1 MAENYSLNSSFGLN
15 VSHQGTKKQPTPQN
29 SNVEAFSKSVGE
41 FVDSMT
47 SYVAKYENV
56 FNGNVE
62 NEINM
67 YSRQAMI
74 VGMNL
79 KASDNTIRKFDMNI

>member
-1 MAENYSLNSSFGLN
+1 MAENYSLGSRFGFN
-15 VSHQGTKKQPTPQN
+15 VSQQN
-29 SNVEAFSKSVGE
+29 AKPASQQKTETSIDKTVGDL
-41 FVDSMT
+41 FDSMT

-56 FNGNVE
+56 FSGEVAK
-62 NEINM
+62 EINS

-79 KASDNTIRKFDMNI
+79 KADDTNIRKFDMNI

>member
-1 MAENYSLNSSFGLN
+1 MAENYSLGSRFGFNISQQN
-15 VSHQGTKKQPTPQN
+15 VKQTISQN
-29 SNVEAFSKSVGE
+29 SETLDKSVGDL
-41 FVDSMT
+41 FDSMT

-56 FNGNVE
+56 FNGEVAK
-62 NEINM
+62 EINM

-79 KASDNTIRKFDMNI
+79 KASDENHRKFDMNI

>member
-47 SYVAKYENV
+47 SYVAQYEDV
-56 FNGNVE
+56 FSGKVE
-62 NEINM
+62 HDINM

-79 KASDNTIRKFDMNI
+79 RAGEEKRNFDMNI

>member
-1 MAENYSLNSSFGLN
+1 MAENYSLNSRFGLN
-15 VSHQGTKKQPTPQN
+15 VSSQGANNQQAQKTNIDLSK
-29 SNVEAFSKSVGE
+29 NVGDML
-41 FVDSMT
+41 DSMT

-56 FNGNVE
+56 FNGDVAR
-62 NEINM
+62 EINM

-79 KASDNTIRKFDMNI
+79 KAADTKRSFDMNI

>member
-1 MAENYSLNSSFGLN
+1 MTENYSLNSRFGLN
-15 VSHQGTKKQPTPQN
+15 VSSKGTQN
-29 SNVEAFSKSVGE
+29 QQAQTTNIDLSKNVGDLFDAVGQY
-41 FVDSMT
+41 VD
-47 SYVAKYENV
+47 KYENV

-62 NEINM
+62 REINM

-79 KASDNTIRKFDMNI
+79 KAGETRRQFDMNI

>member
-1 MAENYSLNSSFGLN
+1 MAENYSLNSGFGLN
-15 VSHQGTKKQPTPQN
+15 VSSGTKNQQA
-29 SNVEAFSKSVGE
+29 SNINIEAEKNVGNL
-41 FVDSMT
+41 FNSMT
-47 SYVAKYENV
+47 SFVSKYEDV

-62 NEINM
+62 HEINM

-79 KASDNTIRKFDMNI
+79 KAGETKRSFDMNI

>member
-1 MAENYSLNSSFGLN
+1 MAENYNIGSKFGLN
-15 VSHQGTKKQPTPQN
+15 VSSQGSKTLDPQKTGSSN
-29 SNVEAFSKSVGE
+29 SSSAENLFS
-41 FVDSMT
+41 SMT
-47 SYVAKYENV
+47 NYVDKYENV
-56 FNGNVE
+56 FNGEVA

-79 KASDNTIRKFDMNI
+79 RAADTTIRKFDMNI

>member
-1 MAENYSLNSSFGLN
+1 MAENYNLGQNFGFN
-15 VSHQGTKKQPTPQN
+15 VSQQGTKSANAQKTQVNIDKT
-29 SNVEAFSKSVGE
+29 VGDL
-41 FVDSMT
+41 FDSMT

-56 FNGNVE
+56 FNGDVE
-62 NEINM
+62 KEINM

-79 KASDNTIRKFDMNI
+79 KASDGNLRKFDLNM

>member
-1 MAENYSLNSSFGLN
+1 MAENYSLNSRFGLN
-15 VSHQGTKKQPTPQN
+15 VTSNTKNQQAQQT
-29 SNVEAFSKSVGE
+29 NVEIEKSVGNLFDTMTN
-41 FVDSMT
+41 FVS
-47 SYVAKYENV
+47 KYEDV

-62 NEINM
+62 HEINM

-79 KASDNTIRKFDMNI
+79 KAGETKRSFDMNI

>member
-1 MAENYSLNSSFGLN
+1 MAENYSLNSRFGLN
-15 VSHQGTKKQPTPQN
+15 VTSGAKNKQTAPA
-29 SNVEAFSKSVGE
+29 NVEAEKNIPNLF
-41 FVDSMT
+41 DSMT
-47 SYVAKYENV
+47 NFVSKYEDV

-62 NEINM
+62 HEINM

-79 KASDNTIRKFDMNI
+79 KAGETKRSFDMNI